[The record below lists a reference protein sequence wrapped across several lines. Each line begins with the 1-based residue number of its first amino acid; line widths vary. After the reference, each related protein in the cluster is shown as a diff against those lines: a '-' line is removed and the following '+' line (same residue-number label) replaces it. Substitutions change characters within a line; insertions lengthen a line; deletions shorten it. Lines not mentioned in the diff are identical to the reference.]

1 MGLKSNIDGLRK
13 RIRRVPRKEDDERLM
28 KLYLNRVELKKE
40 FSRLQDENYRL
51 QQQLK
56 KSEALH
62 GQTQGRFNQLEEY
75 FGDPENAITGLIF
88 YQLQAIWNKA
98 TARVVELAQELNL
111 QQLER
116 ERRLQLM
123 EFNQKRQ
130 RSLAELERQILDA
143 QSNVDAMDAKLLL
156 LQRKLQS
163 LSRLWHY
170 FKRRELLKTV
180 SPMQAEYDA
189 ARMQLEELHAQHA
202 QIANEPDP
210 AAMGLSVSG
219 KRLVNSAVLAY
230 AQQLVERLG
239 ADGIA
244 PLAKG
249 TTTKRVQDATY
260 GNVAAAKQ
268 LLEKLPAALKMLRDN
283 ARDLQK
289 LKAYTTK
296 LRANASYRTG
306 DDTVPMPESIGTTT
320 VRILGNDLSQQKA
333 EFEEVNVLL
342 DNYWDLYSTL
352 IH

>member
-1 MGLKSNIDGLRK
+1 MGFKSNIEGLRK
-13 RIRRVPRKEDDERLM
+13 RMRRTPRKEEDERLM

-62 GQTQGRFNQLEEY
+62 GQALGRHKQLEEF
-75 FGDPENAITGLIF
+75 FGDPGNAGTGLIF
-88 YQLQAIWNKA
+88 YQLQMIWNKA
-98 TARVVELAQELNL
+98 TARVIELAQELNV

-130 RSLAELERQILDA
+130 RRLAELERQILDA

-163 LSRLWHY
+163 LNRFWHY
-170 FKRRELLKTV
+170 FKRREVLTTV
-180 SPMQAEYDA
+180 APVQAEYDA
-189 ARMQLEELHAQHA
+189 ARMQLDELHAVHERLA
-202 QIANEPDP
+202 QEPDP
-210 AAMGLSVSG
+210 PAVGLSVSG
-219 KRLVNSAVLAY
+219 KRLVNTAVLAY

-239 ADGIA
+239 AEGIA
-244 PLAKG
+244 PLAKE
-249 TTTKRVQDATY
+249 TINKRVQDASY
-260 GNVAAAKQ
+260 GNTAAAKQ

-283 ARDLQK
+283 SRDLQK
-289 LKAYTTK
+289 LKSYTTK
-296 LRANASYRTG
+296 LRANASYRTD

>member
-1 MGLKSNIDGLRK
+1 MGIKSNIEGLRK
-13 RIRRVPRKEDDERLM
+13 RIRRTPRKREDERLM

-40 FSRLQDENYRL
+40 FSRLQDENYHM

-56 KSEALH
+56 KSDALH
-62 GQTQGRFNQLEEY
+62 GQTQGRFKQLEEF
-75 FGDPENAITGLIF
+75 FGDPENANTGLIF
-88 YQLQAIWNKA
+88 YQLQAVWNKA
-98 TARVVELAQELNL
+98 TSRVVELAQELNL

-123 EFNQKRQ
+123 DFNQKRQ
-130 RSLAELERQILDA
+130 RKLAELERQILDA
-143 QSNVDAMDAKLLL
+143 QSSVDAMDARLLL
-156 LQRKLQS
+156 LQRKLDA
-163 LSRLWHY
+163 LNRFWHY
-170 FKRRELLKTV
+170 FKRRELLTTV
-180 SPMQAEYDA
+180 APMQAEADTAHFY
-189 ARMQLEELHAQHA
+189 LEELRVAYETLAQ
-202 QIANEPDP
+202 EPDP
-210 AAMGLSVSG
+210 PATGLSVSG

-239 ADGIA
+239 VDAIA
-244 PLAKG
+244 SLAKE
-249 TTTKRVQDATY
+249 TINKRVQEASY
-260 GNVAAAKQ
+260 GNVAAARQ

-289 LKAYTTK
+289 LKTYTTR

-306 DDTVPMPESIGTTT
+306 DDTVPLPESIGTTT
-320 VRILGNDLSQQKA
+320 VRIMGNDFSQQKP